1 MDDSAAGDP
10 IPDVHQQHVCFL
22 FQKVLLCGVD
32 DAFGRDW
39 HPPVHTEKWRQGH

>member
-1 MDDSAAGDP
+1 MDDCAAGDS

-22 FQKVLLCGVD
+22 FQKVLLRGVD